1 MADVVTTRTLFQ
13 GERKLITSYVN
24 ISDGS
29 GSTTVLVDA
38 SALTPN
44 SKNQAVDN
52 VSLNRIWFNVSAAT
66 TAPVQLQWKLSSGTQ
81 TPLLALNETD
91 NYDFS
96 DIGGITNPKET
107 NYNGDIEVIVPAT
120 ASSGETYTL
129 ICEWIKHY

>member
-24 ISDGS
+24 VSDGS
-29 GSTTVLVDA
+29 GGTTKIVDA
-38 SALTPN
+38 SALTKN
-44 SKNQAVDN
+44 SKNEAVDN

-66 TAPVQLQWKLSSGTQ
+66 TAPVQLQWDLSSGTQ

-96 DIGGITNPKET
+96 DIGGLP
-107 NYNGDIEVIVPAT
+107 NYSGSGKTGDVQLTTVGHA
-120 ASSGETYTL
+120 SGETYAIT
-129 ICEWIKHY
+129 ITCVKEY

>member
-29 GSTTVLVDA
+29 GSTTLLVDA
-38 SALTPN
+38 SNLTPN

-66 TAPVQLQWKLSSGTQ
+66 TAPVQLQWKVTSGTQ